1 MRNQHGRPT
10 SRVVNTPNPFASA
23 SLSTADSSNGTD
35 IKAQELVQ
43 GGEILDRFSAESPI
57 FTLCIFGQ
65 LLTSIIDGRWLT
77 TA

>member
-1 MRNQHGRPT
+1 MDRTIRH
-10 SRVVNTPNPFASA
+10 SY
-23 SLSTADSSNGTD
+23 LYEKSTWQTDLKGTDSSNGTD